1 MNTRHIPSKAR
12 RPVRSCSQHR
22 ACQCIALSISIFV
35 LLPFVGCGANSTAS
49 APTVSATPTDYSQA
63 QNWETIPNAS
73 QGVDVLFFYP
83 TTYSAT
89 AGTLDS
95 TWTPAWNQS
104 LVQAHADAKIK
115 SQVTSKTGVFAKV
128 GTNLY
133 VPFYQQASGRDVLNA
148 LLYSTSPRTPPR
160 PLRLCRWP
168 IQMLPTHLTTT
179 WPTSTRTRMGIHDRL
194 F

>member
-12 RPVRSCSQHR
+12 RPDRNCSQHR
-22 ACQCIALSISIFV
+22 ACQRIAMSFSIFV
-35 LLPFVGCGANSTAS
+35 LLLFAGCGGNSTAS

-63 QNWETIPNAS
+63 QNWETLPNAS

-83 TTYSAT
+83 TTYNAP
-89 AGTLDS
+89 AGSLS
-95 TWTPAWNQS
+95 SNWTSAWNQP
-104 LVQAHADAKIK
+104 LTNAYVDAKIK
-115 SQVTSKTGVFAKV
+115 SQVASKTGVFAKA

-133 VPFYQQASGRDVLNA
+133 VPYFQQASGDDVLDA
-148 LLYSTSPRTPPR
+148 LLYSTTPRMPPR

-168 IQMLPTHLTTT
+168 IQMLPTPLTIT
-179 WPTSTRTRMGIHDRL
+179 WPTSTRTRVGIRGRS